1 MSFSDVVQAAGN
13 VYRFA
18 NGVSS
23 VLQNAD
29 KQGFIRLTDSGGGAC
44 PIIEEMFAPNG
55 MSYEQMQSSMLS
67 AHENLENTQHADVF
81 HFEVIRQ
88 APSFPAE
95 KSLVIS
101 AMVTGVE
108 ITSYGLNA
116 EEVAVGS
123 TFYNELKDV
132 QGGEVQVTFL
142 ESKNGDVRDFLTK
155 RVATSIKSSGSAMAN
170 LQNGISTAQRVGNI
184 FGADTSALGQV
195 GEILNILGTGGARY
209 GENIMPVDG
218 TYLLPYDYYF
228 SIKVSH
234 LVRVDK
240 QTVEKVMLAG
250 EFILDGGIST
260 GYTAGD
266 EQYLTTSATF
276 KPLQG
281 WEN

>member
-1 MSFSDVVQAAGN
+1 MSFSDVVQTVGN

-29 KQGFIRLTDSGGGAC
+29 RQGFVRLDNSNGGVC
-44 PIIEEMFAPNG
+44 PVIEEMFAPNG
-55 MSYEQMQSSMLS
+55 MSYEQMRSSMLS

-81 HFEVIRQ
+81 HFEIIRQ

-108 ITSYGLNA
+108 VTSYGLNA

-155 RVATSIKSSGSAMAN
+155 RVATDIKSVGSAMAN
-170 LQNGISTAQRVGNI
+170 LRNGISIAQGLGNALGI
-184 FGADTSALGQV
+184 NTGALGQV
-195 GEILNILGTGGARY
+195 GSVLNMFGSGGARY
-209 GENIMPVDG
+209 GENIMPIDG

-250 EFILDGGIST
+250 EFILDGGINT
-260 GYTAGD
+260 GYTTGD
-266 EQYLTTSATF
+266 ERYLTTSATF